1 MAMVFLRRLARAAI
15 TILLL
20 TTFAFIVLRTSG
32 SGASAM
38 LGAEAD
44 PAAIAAFNTRWGLEK
59 PLFEQYVTF
68 ITALLHGDFGQ
79 SFIGRRPALEAVLE
93 RVPATLSLMGSGLL
107 VAVFLGLAL
116 GVFTAH
122 RRGTAVDRVTTFVA
136 LAGYCVPSF
145 IIAIFLILVL
155 SVEFG
160 WLPTTGNSTALHYIL
175 PITTVAVG
183 EFAVFVRFARTS
195 MLEIMNQPYMR
206 AALAK
211 GLSPSATVWRHALP
225 NMAVPMVTLIGL
237 AIGSLF
243 VGATITENVFAWP
256 GMGRLLVQAV
266 TMRDAA
272 VVQTIMVLV
281 GISMVT
287 VNITVDLLYAW
298 LDPRIGPLE

>member
-1 MAMVFLRRLARAAI
+1 MALLFLRRLLRAAI

-32 SGASAM
+32 GGASAV

-44 PAAIAAFNTRWGLEK
+44 PAAIAAFNARWGLER
-59 PLFEQYVTF
+59 PLVEQYVTF
-68 ITALLHGDFGQ
+68 VNALLHGDFGQ
-79 SFIGRRPALEAVLE
+79 SFIGRRPALDVVLE

-107 VAVFLGLAL
+107 VAVVLGLAL
-116 GVFTAH
+116 GVFIAQ
-122 RRGTAVDRVTTFVA
+122 RRGTVVDRVTTFIA

-155 SVEFG
+155 SVELK
-160 WLPTTGNSTALHYIL
+160 WLPTTGNGSAVHYIL

-183 EFAVFVRFARTS
+183 ELAVFIRFTRTT
-195 MLEIMNQPYMR
+195 MLEMLNQPFMR
-206 AALAK
+206 AARAK
-211 GLSPSATVWRHALP
+211 GLSPGATVWRHAMP
-225 NMAVPMVTLIGL
+225 NMAVPIVTLIGL
-237 AIGSLF
+237 AVGSLF

-256 GMGRLLVQAV
+256 GMGQLLVQAV
-266 TMRDAA
+266 SMRDAA

-298 LDPRIGPLE
+298 LDPRIGEL

>member
-1 MAMVFLRRLARAAI
+1 MALVFLRRLARAAI

-59 PLFEQYVTF
+59 PLFEQYIIF
-68 ITALLHGDFGQ
+68 INALLHGDFGQ

-107 VAVFLGLAL
+107 VAVVLGLVVGIFIAQ
-116 GVFTAH
+116 
-122 RRGTAVDRVTTFVA
+122 RRGTAVDRMATFVA

-145 IIAIFLILVL
+145 IIAIFLMLVL

-195 MLEIMNQPYMR
+195 MLEILNQPYMR

-211 GLSPSATVWRHALP
+211 GLSPGATVWRHALP

-256 GMGRLLVQAV
+256 GMGQLLVQAV
-266 TMRDAA
+266 TMRDGA

>member
-20 TTFAFIVLRTSG
+20 MTFAFIVLRTSG

-59 PLFEQYVTF
+59 PLFEQYITF

-145 IIAIFLILVL
+145 IIAIFLILAL

-160 WLPTTGNSTALHYIL
+160 WLPTTGNNTALHYIL

-256 GMGRLLVQAV
+256 GMGQLLVQAV

>member
-1 MAMVFLRRLARAAI
+1 MAVVFLRRLARAAI

-59 PLFEQYVTF
+59 PLFEQYITF
-68 ITALLHGDFGQ
+68 ITALFHGDFGQ
-79 SFIGRRPALEAVLE
+79 SFIGRRPALETVLE

-107 VAVFLGLAL
+107 VAVVLGLAL

-122 RRGTAVDRVTTFVA
+122 RRGTAIDRVTTFVA

-183 EFAVFVRFARTS
+183 ECAVFVRFARTS

-256 GMGRLLVQAV
+256 GMGQLLVQAV